1 MSREEMLEA
10 VAQLEVTRAKAAAGE
25 PSEAPAVDPAV
36 ARDRLQF
43 EKYKF
48 DMEMTLQREKLAAES
63 KRLADAAA
71 LEMRKLAEQRD
82 LELKKLAETAAI
94 EAEKAA
100 ARRDLS
106 AAPAEMGDA
115 HLFRK

>member
-1 MSREEMLEA
+1 MSGEFFAKPPSVIMEQLSKSQQDAVRKNSTDRLREILSKANWAEPTVLTAMSREEMLEA

-48 DMEMTLQREKLAAES
+48 DMEMTLQRE
-63 KRLADAAA
+63 R
-71 LEMRKLAEQRD
+71 
-82 LELKKLAETAAI
+82 
-94 EAEKAA
+94 
-100 ARRDLS
+100 
-106 AAPAEMGDA
+106 
-115 HLFRK
+115 

>member
-1 MSREEMLEA
+1 MIFLLSPPSVIMEQLSKSQQEAVRKNSTDRLREILSKANWAEPTVLTAMSREEMLEA

-48 DMEMTLQREKLAAES
+48 DMEMMKAE
-63 KRLADAAA
+63 
-71 LEMRKLAEQRD
+71 E
-82 LELKKLAETAAI
+82 ET
-94 EAEKAA
+94 
-100 ARRDLS
+100 RR
-106 AAPAEMGDA
+106 
-115 HLFRK
+115 

>member
-48 DMEMTLQREKLAAES
+48 DMEMKKAEEERALQREKLAAERDQRELEA
-63 KRLADAAA
+63 KRLADAAD
-71 LEMRKLAEQRD
+71 LEMK
-82 LELKKLAETAAI
+82 
-94 EAEKAA
+94 
-100 ARRDLS
+100 
-106 AAPAEMGDA
+106 
-115 HLFRK
+115 